1 MYKKSINLE
10 DKFQA
15 LVENS
20 FVAIYIIKDGKF
32 IYTNN
37 RFQELFSYSHS
48 EISNK
53 TPIELTHPDDID
65 DVTNKLQ
72 ERTDDIGLGIEYTF
86 RGVKKTGELFD
97 AHVYGSSFL
106 LDNEKAIIGTLID
119 DTEKNLD
126 KKQLQ
131 KLANFDMLTELFNR
145 NYFNI
150 QLKHSINIAKRYKQK
165 LALVLFDIDNFKRV
179 NDSMGH
185 LAGDIIIQKIAQ
197 RVSKVLRDSDTFSR
211 IGGDEFT
218 IIIENYNNI
227 NDLTALV
234 KKIEKLMEDGIEV
247 DDVIFHIS
255 LSIGVSLFPKNAQ
268 TPIQLQKTADIAM
281 YEAKKNGKNRSL
293 FYHQTDVEN
302 QGRITLEDELFKA
315 YENNEFQLYLQ
326 AQISAK
332 NETMIGAEAL
342 IRWNHPTQGVLSPI
356 VFLGLAED
364 VGLLYKLDLF
374 MLEKALEIL
383 KKYNKV
389 GKPSF
394 TISVNISN
402 ALFMHQEFIY
412 KVKKLLLKYENE
424 SKFIQLELTE
434 HIAMNYET
442 NSMKTIKALK
452 LLGFKLSI
460 DDFGTGYS
468 SLSHLKKLEIDELK
482 IDKSFIDDIT
492 QNSVDK
498 SIVKAIIDMSKALS
512 LKTVAEGIEDKVQLE
527 ILQELECDIIQ
538 GYYYSK
544 PLPIEKFES
553 QWLNYE

>member
-37 RFQELFSYSHS
+37 KFQELFAYSQS
-48 EISNK
+48 EIFNK
-53 TPIELTHPDDID
+53 AAIDLTHSDDID
-65 DVTNKLQ
+65 DVMNKLQ

-106 LDNEKAIIGTLID
+106 LDNEKAVIGTLID

-150 QLKHSINIAKRYKQK
+150 QLEHSINIAKRYKQK
-165 LALVLFDIDNFKRV
+165 LALLLFDIDNFKRV
-179 NDSMGH
+179 NDSLGH
-185 LAGDIIIQKIAQ
+185 LAGDIIIQKIAK
-197 RVSKVLRDSDTFSR
+197 RVSRILRDSDTFSR
-211 IGGDEFT
+211 IGGDEFS
-218 IIIENYNNI
+218 IIIENYKNI
-227 NDLTALV
+227 NDLISLV

-281 YEAKKNGKNRSL
+281 YEAKRNGKNCSL
-293 FYHQTDVEN
+293 FYHQTDVVN

-342 IRWNHPTQGVLSPI
+342 IRWNHPTQGVLSPV

-402 ALFMHQEFIY
+402 ALFMHQKFIY
-412 KVKKLLLKYENE
+412 KVKKLLLEYENE

-553 QWLNYE
+553 RWLNYE